1 MHRILII
8 DDDRTV
14 CKSLELLLGK
24 SGYKVK
30 SIHHPAVVDE
40 FVNDYQPHLV
50 VLDMNFTIDSSGK
63 QGLRLLD
70 SIKAV
75 DQKISVILIT
85 GWATLQLAVEGM
97 KRGAADFL
105 AKPWDNK
112 HLLNSITT
120 ALELHHSDGGI
131 GDTDGDH
138 GSEIIGKSDSLLRVL
153 SIVDRVART
162 EASVLITG
170 ESGTGKEV
178 IAEAIH
184 QKSKRKEA
192 PFVKVNL
199 GGISN
204 TLFESEMFG
213 HKKGAFT
220 DASADRQGR
229 FAKAE
234 GGTIFLDEVGD
245 LVLDSQ
251 VKLLRVLQEKTYE
264 VLGSSRTI
272 KTNVRVVSATHRVLP
287 QMVDEGSFR
296 EDLFYRI
303 NLIHIHVPSLA
314 ERSSDIPLLV
324 DFFLKNVSAS
334 YEINRPYVDEEAYD
348 WLSRQ
353 AYPGNIRQLRNI
365 VERTALLSMDKKS
378 LDIKSFQ
385 ANMVAQNQMKKK
397 IVLPQIG
404 QVTLEELEKQ
414 MILKALAH
422 HNNSISKTARSL
434 GLTRSSLYRRMEKY
448 QISIAH

>member
-1 MHRILII
+1 MNRILII

-14 CKSLELLLGK
+14 CKSLELLLTK
-24 SGYKVK
+24 TGYEVK
-30 SIHHPAVVDE
+30 TVHHPSLAVELVDE
-40 FVNDYQPHLV
+40 YRPELII
-50 VLDMNFTIDSSGK
+50 LDMNFSIDTSGR

-70 SIKAV
+70 VIHDQYPETSI
-75 DQKISVILIT
+75 ILIT

-97 KRGAADFL
+97 KRGACDFL
-105 AKPWDNK
+105 AKPWENK
-112 HLLNSITT
+112 HLLASIAT
-120 ALELHHSDGGI
+120 ALSLYHNKNISKNFAEEGDDQVI
-131 GDTDGDH
+131 GD
-138 GSEIIGKSDSLLRVL
+138 SAAFKSVL
-153 SIVDRVART
+153 SIVDRVAGT
-162 EASVLITG
+162 DASVLITG
-170 ESGTGKEV
+170 ESGTGKEI

-184 QKSKRKEA
+184 QKSKRSKN

-204 TLFESEMFG
+204 SLFESEMFG

-220 DASADRQGR
+220 DASVDREGR

-234 GGTIFLDEVGD
+234 GGTIFLDEIGD

-272 KTNVRVVSATHRVLP
+272 RTDVRVISATHRALP
-287 QMVDEGSFR
+287 QMVEEGSFR

-303 NLIHIHVPSLA
+303 NLIHIQIPSLS
-314 ERSSDIPLLV
+314 ERREDIPMLIS
-324 DFFLKNVSAS
+324 FFLKNVSQI
-334 YEINRPYVDEEAYD
+334 YEIDLPIVQDEAIE

-365 VERTALLSMDKKS
+365 VERTALLALDKKI
-378 LDIKSFQ
+378 LGIKDFQ
-385 ANMVAQNQMKKK
+385 TNMVAQNQMKKK

-414 MILKALAH
+414 MILKTLAY

-434 GLTRSSLYRRMEKY
+434 GLTRSSLYRRLEKY
-448 QISIAH
+448 QIGLS